1 LVIPYGRDQLDT
13 PSHIDL
19 PMPEYNNNLIEEM
32 FKTVISEIR
41 SLSTQITST
50 QLDHANLRGEL
61 TKAILEQGNNFDS
74 KIQTVERRM
83 VEKHDR
89 RKEKVDD
96 LFAGF
101 EDKFTKYQIAFAAT
115 FNEYQLAMERKITTV
130 SVKMGI
136 IFSLVTVILGAV
148 IAGLARY
155 ILHV

>member
-1 LVIPYGRDQLDT
+1 
-13 PSHIDL
+13 
-19 PMPEYNNNLIEEM
+19 MPEYNNNLIEEM

-41 SLSTQITST
+41 GLSTQITTT

-89 RKEKVDD
+89 RKEKVDE